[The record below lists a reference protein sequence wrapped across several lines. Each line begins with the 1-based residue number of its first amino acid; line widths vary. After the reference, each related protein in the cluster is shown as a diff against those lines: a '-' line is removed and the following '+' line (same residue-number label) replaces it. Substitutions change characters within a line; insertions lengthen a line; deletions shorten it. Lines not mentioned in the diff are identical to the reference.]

1 MKPLGH
7 LHADVRS
14 AEAGRHR
21 TEQAPDNSLLD
32 KNNGDLEEDM
42 RAEMMKQQEE
52 LEAAVFKKFFH
63 TKIKQMSCPKKLKYI
78 AMVMI
83 FSSIVTGYFI
93 LSNQLITTM
102 NDSFIE
108 SLDYYDII
116 SDRDPLLSVLVAV

>member
-1 MKPLGH
+1 MGTSK
-7 LHADVRS
+7 AQTS
-14 AEAGRHR
+14 
-21 TEQAPDNSLLD
+21 SLLD

-63 TKIKQMSCPKKLKYI
+63 SKIKQMSCFKKLKYI

-83 FSSIVTGYFI
+83 FASIVTGYFVM
-93 LSNQLITTM
+93 SDSLISSM

-108 SLDYYDII
+108 SLDYYDIV
-116 SDRDPLLSVLVAV
+116 SSRDPLLSMLVAV

>member
-1 MKPLGH
+1 MSGLQ
-7 LHADVRS
+7 R
-14 AEAGRHR
+14 
-21 TEQAPDNSLLD
+21 QAAIGQSKLQTNSLLD

-63 TKIKQMSCPKKLKYI
+63 TKIKQMSCLKKLKYI

-93 LSNQLITTM
+93 ISNQLITTM